1 MMPIEYE
8 GETNKETALHVP
20 LHNICLKKQK
30 EKNNA
35 EQEKDA
41 RDWRILR
48 YGKCRLLLY
57 LLRSSTNGNGGTAA
71 SLGKCRLLIWNVNK
85 LSLSA
90 LAVNLWHMCRHHYMR
105 SQSLEIFS
113 LGAGQ
118 FIYEVFGLMNHSIQN
133 KMVHH
138 EFISQIWWDNFI
150 PHINTKQLTMR
161 NEVVMN

>member
-113 LGAGQ
+113 LGAGLVLLHERLRKIWPVRDLIFSNLFQ
-118 FIYEVFGLMNHSIQN
+118 FTTNRIIPKDWFIYR
-133 KMVHH
+133 
-138 EFISQIWWDNFI
+138 QI
-150 PHINTKQLTMR
+150 LC
-161 NEVVMN
+161 